1 MANELMII
9 NGDVFTVEERS
20 GFEAELDKYVK
31 RNKDNRQEINR
42 LVFEAVATM
51 TEADEAKAELENKSF
66 LQRLVGGLTGSNK
79 ALQDKINKNH
89 AAAQYAAQQT
99 LNKLAEQNM
108 MSYELIIAVNNKLNA
123 SLNDVNAELKNIYS
137 GLAKFLRRSVN
148 ALVMLEERLDK
159 IEHNVEL
166 GRWKDMIAFKE
177 LGDTEYQDLS
187 PAGKIVCIAR
197 DFYEKTNGVW
207 STEDLLY
214 IRSVMAEIDI
224 QQKEKVNYY
233 QVLQEI
239 NANKELKNKL
249 LGDAKTLQN
258 VKPQYMIS
266 MGVLDKLDRLS
277 SEEKYIVET
286 MSTYMQDKGVNIT
299 TQEVCEDLTQKYI
312 HDIAGVDLNVDV
324 DAYDMILDLL
334 YNIKGLEDIDSTQI
348 ILDESSVAMITANE
362 DTDDFK
368 EAERLYLQCKFK
380 EAAKKLTG
388 VAEKGNARAMY
399 ILGEIYNGLLPKLDC
414 DERLA
419 NYWWYRGARER
430 DVLCR
435 EKCGYGEREHREME
449 LRNLADN
456 GDMYAQ
462 FMLGSEYY
470 YDEDK
475 GIKLLMKSAEQGY
488 FLSMKELGWFYLLN
502 NNIEEGKKWYK
513 RAGEAGYD
521 AGWYELAEMV
531 SNVHDKWK
539 YYHLAYELK
548 GNYSGRSALA
558 IGDICD
564 DVHEQFKWYNIAG
577 NLGCSDA
584 FYKIGRMYEPNSEDD
599 SALRERRMNSAIE
612 NYQKCYDFHEKLAGL
627 SANHIGLLYDEVNS
641 NKANEWFEKS
651 ADEECDWGYYNLGL
665 SYYDNK
671 DIALAVHYFFKAYE
685 LNGDAQE
692 KAAYQIGNIYKLY
705 FDDQYMANEW
715 HKRSSE
721 LREEKIHMSSDQ
733 S

>member
-66 LQRLVGGLTGSNK
+66 LQRMVGGLTGSNK

-249 LGDAKTLQN
+249 LGDVKTLQN

-277 SEEKYIVET
+277 SKEKYIVET

-312 HDIAGVDLNVDV
+312 HDIAGVYLNVDV

-334 YNIKGLEDIDSTQI
+334 YNIKGLEEIDSTQI

-362 DTDDFK
+362 DTDYFK
-368 EAERLYLQCKFK
+368 DAERLYLQCKFK
-380 EAAKKLTG
+380 EAVKKLTG

-399 ILGEIYNGLLPKLDC
+399 ILGEIYNGLLPELDC

-488 FLSMKELGWFYLLN
+488 FLAMEELGMLYAIN
-502 NNIEEGKKWYK
+502 GNTEEAKKWFR
-513 RAGEAGYD
+513 RAGESGYD
-521 AGWYELAEMV
+521 AGWWFLSDFVNDIHEKRKCY
-531 SNVHDKWK
+531 D
-539 YYHLAYELK
+539 LAYELN
-548 GNYSGRSALA
+548 GHYSGPSALA
-558 IGDICD
+558 IGTLCD
-564 DVHEQFKWYNIAG
+564 EAFDKLKWYNIAG
-577 NLGCSDA
+577 NLGCSEA
-584 FYKIGRMYEPNSEDD
+584 YYELGEFYAMDYKARGENLDK
-599 SALRERRMNSAIE
+599 AIE
-612 NYQKCYDFHEKLAGL
+612 NYQKCYDIHDDFAGK
-627 SANHIGLLYDEVNS
+627 SANRIGIIYDGVNS
-641 NKANEWFEKS
+641 NKAKEWYKNA
-651 ADEECDWGYYNLGL
+651 ADEDYDWGCYNLGWCF
-665 SYYDNK
+665 YNDK